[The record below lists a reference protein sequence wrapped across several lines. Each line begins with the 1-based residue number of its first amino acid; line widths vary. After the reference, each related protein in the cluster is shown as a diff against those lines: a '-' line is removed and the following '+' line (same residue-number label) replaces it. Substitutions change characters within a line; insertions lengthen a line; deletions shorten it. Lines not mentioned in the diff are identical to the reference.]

1 MGLSEEEKVDDEK
14 VKSGVSRNAL
24 MLICV
29 GPMSGI
35 LLKTDW
41 VSNLIS
47 ANRVTTTLP
56 TYGKHRFIGTWPSLE
71 IQMVNYIL
79 HS

>member
-41 VSNLIS
+41 VSNLDL
-47 ANRVTTTLP
+47 RE
-56 TYGKHRFIGTWPSLE
+56 PSYNNATN
-71 IQMVNYIL
+71 VRKA
-79 HS
+79 